1 MNVLEENETQRRRG
15 RCFGW
20 CASWAPRLQAT
31 ALLSVMAKWYPS
43 VVSNMLLEEVN
54 CEERNKLNV

>member
-1 MNVLEENETQRRRG
+1 MRRNGGVEGASAGVPRG
-15 RCFGW
+15 LRGC
-20 CASWAPRLQAT
+20 RAT
-31 ALLSVMAKWYPS
+31 ALLSVMAKGYHS